1 MSTITGSARPVD
13 AAADLTAI
21 AAGLASAVRGDELRL
36 ESWEP
41 RAFARLLEAPTYE
54 AWLIAWGPMG
64 ALDLHDHG
72 GSVGAIHVVRGEL
85 IETYTDSE
93 ERYPLRSRPLRG
105 GQEVLV
111 PASRVHEVWNA
122 GPGDALSVHVYSPRV
137 ATMTFYDSDPAR
149 FLTPLHTIRTPAV
162 AAHEGVLRR

>member
-1 MSTITGSARPVD
+1 MSTVTGPARPVD
-13 AAADLTAI
+13 AATDLTAI
-21 AAGLASAVRGDELRL
+21 AAGLASAVGRDELAL

-41 RAFARLLEAPTYE
+41 RAFVRLLEAPSYE

-85 IETYTDSE
+85 IETYTDRD
-93 ERYPLRSRPLRG
+93 ERHPLRSRALRG

-122 GPGDALSVHVYSPRV
+122 GPDVALSVHVYSPRV
-137 ATMTFYDSDPAR
+137 MSMTFFDADPAQ
-149 FLTPLHTIRTPAV
+149 FLTPLHTVRTPA
-162 AAHEGVLRR
+162 RP